1 VFSRIIAP
9 SPANPS
15 SHPKNRDGKDPE
27 NHLDFSPLVVNAI
40 FVKNK
45 IHDVP
50 STVAPCVE
58 IASSEKSNSFPIP
71 VSSPEAARKRD
82 FSPSFGG
89 RLKIPVPFSGGD
101 LRLMKWTIFSRLVFG
116 YLLIAFLVLAM
127 SGYAVF
133 ELGQLERLT
142 YSILQTDN
150 RIMDLEKKMTDS
162 MLSQMRYEQKF
173 VITKDREL
181 YQQFLLARDDFQKYA
196 REAMITAGASD
207 PKDLVDTLTAK
218 QKIYEAL
225 FEEEVRLIQSN
236 LPYDLQRYK
245 KEKEKTIDLIMA
257 DLQALEAASQQGAF
271 EKIRKLGE
279 AGANASKVAMILAV
293 SALIGVILI
302 SLFITRSITLPVAKL
317 IDKAREISNWVF
329 KADLNLTSPPEIQ
342 ELALAINSM
351 CEKLKA
357 VDKMKSDF
365 FSIMAH
371 ELRTPLTSIKEGTSL
386 LLEGVGGGI
395 TDTQKKLLKII
406 AVESHRLID
415 LVNASLDLSKIEA
428 GMMAFNFTPAEVS
441 ALLQRVATE
450 VRPWAM
456 AKGVR
461 IEVQNPPGLPPV
473 PMDTERILQ
482 VLRNLIGNAIKFTPD
497 GGTVTVLAR
506 QEEKKVFVTV
516 RDTGIGI
523 SKENLTDIFEK
534 YRQGDPQHSEYIKGT
549 GLGLAIVKHIVAA
562 HGGNVWAESDPGQ
575 GSSFTFYL
583 PA

>member
-1 VFSRIIAP
+1 
-9 SPANPS
+9 
-15 SHPKNRDGKDPE
+15 
-27 NHLDFSPLVVNAI
+27 
-40 FVKNK
+40 
-45 IHDVP
+45 
-50 STVAPCVE
+50 
-58 IASSEKSNSFPIP
+58 
-71 VSSPEAARKRD
+71 
-82 FSPSFGG
+82 
-89 RLKIPVPFSGGD
+89 
-101 LRLMKWTIFSRLVFG
+101 MKWTIFSRLVFG

-150 RIMDLEKKMTDS
+150 RIMDLEKKLTDS

-207 PKDLVDTLTAK
+207 LKDLVDTLTAK

-225 FEEEVRLIQSN
+225 FEEEVGFLQSN

-257 DLQALEAASQQGAF
+257 DLRALEAASQQGAF

-317 IDKAREISNWVF
+317 IDKTREISNWVF

-365 FSIMAH
+365 FSTMAH

-441 ALLQRVATE
+441 ALLQRVVTE

-461 IEVQNPPGLPPV
+461 LEVQNPPGLPPV

-497 GGTVTVLAR
+497 GGAVTVLAR

-534 YRQGDPQHSEYIKGT
+534 YRQGNPHHSEYIKGT